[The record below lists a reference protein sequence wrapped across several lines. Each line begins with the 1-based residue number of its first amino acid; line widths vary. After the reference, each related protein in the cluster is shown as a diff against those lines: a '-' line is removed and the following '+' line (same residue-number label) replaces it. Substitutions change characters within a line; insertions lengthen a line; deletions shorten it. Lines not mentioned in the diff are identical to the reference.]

1 MTRKNIINV
10 GLGLILV
17 WLVVGVVKINNT
29 TKTQDT
35 KTTDTTSTES
45 IEQGEAEGRIWL
57 SPISQDLTANQ
68 NFDIEIVMDT
78 AGKDVSTFNVY
89 LDFDV
94 TKINIDTAQGIDIK
108 ADSGRGFHKGSDA
121 GEYIM
126 MSNSEDVNDGHFRL
140 AGIGVAKTANGAE
153 ERMVIIHAKT
163 TDTFTSGKTELT
175 LRVDEFSDKMGNAIA
190 TESNEGATITI
201 K

>member
-17 WLVVGVVKINNT
+17 WLVVGVAKINNT

-35 KTTDTTSTES
+35 KTTDITSTES

-57 SPISQDLTANQ
+57 SPISQDLEANQ

-78 AGKDVSTFNVY
+78 GDKNIGAFN
-89 LDFDV
+89 LNLNFDT
-94 TKINIDTAQGIDIK
+94 TKINIDITRGIDTK
-108 ADSGRGFHKGSDA
+108 VDTGRGFNKGSDA
-121 GEYIM
+121 KEYII
-126 MSNSEDVNDGHFRL
+126 MSNSEDISKGSFRL
-140 AGIGVAKTANGAE
+140 AGMGITKPADKTE
-153 ERMVIIHAKT
+153 KQMIIIHAKT
-163 TDTFTSGKTELT
+163 TETFTEGKTEMT
-175 LRVDEFSDKMGNAIA
+175 LKVEEFSDTLGKTIT
-190 TESNEGATITI
+190 TEDNTKATITI